1 LQRLPGLSI
10 FAFTDPTIALEHFKI
25 NRRFYDL
32 VTSDL
37 RMQVINGFQL
47 LKTVKDLNP
56 QIRTILMTAF
66 DVDDELFAEYRKK
79 EIINSFVQKPIRLEN
94 LVQEVSGQLYCY
106 EMLKVGFLDLLN
118 IAFLQSLCVVCIF
131 SLISHQKKKGKVE
144 HRPYTAFSSSW
155 DFETLDLQD

>member
-66 DVDDELFAEYRKK
+66 DVDDELFSY
-79 EIINSFVQKPIRLEN
+79 
-94 LVQEVSGQLYCY
+94 
-106 EMLKVGFLDLLN
+106 
-118 IAFLQSLCVVCIF
+118 
-131 SLISHQKKKGKVE
+131 
-144 HRPYTAFSSSW
+144 
-155 DFETLDLQD
+155 